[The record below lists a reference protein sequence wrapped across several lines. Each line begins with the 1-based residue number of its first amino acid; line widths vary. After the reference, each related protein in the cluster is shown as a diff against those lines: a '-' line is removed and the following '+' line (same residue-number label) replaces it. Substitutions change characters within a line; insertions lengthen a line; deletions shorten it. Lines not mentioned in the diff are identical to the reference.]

1 MKPTAR
7 VYDFV
12 VVLKNKNKKAV
23 RLTGILL
30 SLLALFLFL
39 YRSFQDS
46 GSMMNLVAFFI
57 LLVLFTWSMF
67 QLRKNEKVAFSPLLG
82 IAGFGLIVLQPFNW
96 LGIVYLAMAA
106 LERYAMLPQE
116 IGFSADHI
124 RFNGWPEKK
133 YTWTE
138 FTNIILKDD
147 ILTMDF
153 RNNKLFQKE
162 TDDSADPEYDGSEDE
177 FNQFCMENL
186 DRSEKQAGHMENS

>member
-39 YRSFQDS
+39 YRSFQDT
-46 GSMMNLVAFFI
+46 GTMMNLVAFFI
-57 LLVLFTWSMF
+57 LLVLFSWSLF
-67 QLRKNEKVAFSPLLG
+67 QLRKNQKVVFAPLLG

-106 LERYAMLPQE
+106 MERYAMLPQE
-116 IGFSADHI
+116 IGFSRDQI

-133 YTWTE
+133 YAWSD
-138 FTNIILKDD
+138 FSNIMLKDD

-186 DRSEKQAGHMENS
+186 VLSEKQSGRMENS

>member
-7 VYDFV
+7 EYDFV

-23 RLTGILL
+23 RLTGMLL
-30 SLLALFLFL
+30 CLLALFLFL
-39 YRSFQDS
+39 YRSFRDA
-46 GSMMNLVAFFI
+46 GSMMNMVAFFI
-57 LLVLFTWSMF
+57 LLVLFSWSMF
-67 QLRKNEKVAFSPLLG
+67 QLRKNEKVVFSPLLG
-82 IAGFGLIVLQPFNW
+82 IAGFGLIVLQPSNW

-133 YTWTE
+133 YAWSD
-138 FTNIILKDD
+138 FTNIMLKDD

-162 TDDSADPEYDGSEDE
+162 TDDSADPEYDGSEEE
-177 FNQFCMENL
+177 FNQFCMKNL
-186 DRSEKQAGHMENS
+186 DLSEKPAVGMENS

>member
-23 RLTGILL
+23 RLTGIFL
-30 SLLALFLFL
+30 SILALFLFL

-57 LLVLFTWSMF
+57 LLVLFSWSIF
-67 QLRKNEKVAFSPLLG
+67 QLRKNEKVVFSPLLG

-96 LGIVYLAMAA
+96 LGIVYLALAA

-186 DRSEKQAGHMENS
+186 DRSEKQSGRMEKS

>member
-1 MKPTAR
+1 MKPTAQ

-12 VVLKNKNKKAV
+12 IVLKNKNKKAV

-30 SLLALFLFL
+30 SLLSLFLFL

-57 LLVLFTWSMF
+57 LLVLFLWSML
-67 QLRKNEKVAFSPLLG
+67 QLRKNEKTVFSPLLG

-96 LGIVYLAMAA
+96 LGLVYLAMAG

-116 IGFSADHI
+116 IGFSSEHI

-133 YTWTE
+133 YAWSD
-138 FTNIILKDD
+138 FTNIILKDE

-162 TDDSADPEYDGSEDE
+162 TDDTPDPEYDGSENE
-177 FNQFCMENL
+177 FNRFCLKNL
-186 DRSEKQAGHMENS
+186 GHSKYPAGSMENS

>member
-7 VYDFV
+7 EYDFV

-30 SLLALFLFL
+30 SLLAFFLFI
-39 YRSFQDS
+39 YRSFSDA

-57 LLVLFTWSMF
+57 LLVLFSWSMF
-67 QLRKNEKVAFSPLLG
+67 QLRKNEKIILSPLLS

-133 YTWTE
+133 YAWSD
-138 FTNIILKDD
+138 FSNIILKDD

-177 FNQFCMENL
+177 FNQFCQENL
-186 DRSEKQAGHMENS
+186 DSSEKTERRMENS